1 MTKELVIHSTG
12 AEIEIALLEDGQLVE
27 LNREKTKSSF
37 TVGDIYLGKVHK
49 VMGGLNAA
57 FVDVGYQKDAF
68 LHYLDLGSAF
78 HSLNDVVKQV
88 NGKHQTIDFSS
99 LKVQNDLGKE
109 GKISSVLNNGQ
120 HIIVQIAKEPIST
133 KGPRITSDISI
144 AGRHLVLIPLSNKV
158 HISQKIRSNEEK
170 KRLRSIVE
178 HILPRN
184 YGAIV
189 RTAAEGK
196 TAEDIEADITHL
208 IAKWEGA
215 LSALQHAQPPQ
226 LLLGE
231 ESRTTTILRDLL
243 NDSFTHIHVDNERI
257 FHEVKDY
264 ISAIEPEA
272 EKIVKMYRGNIPI
285 FDQFDVTKQIKQLFG
300 RTVVFKR
307 GAYLIVEHTEALHV
321 IDVNS
326 GKRAK

>member
-12 AEIEIALLEDGQLVE
+12 TEIDIALLEDGRLVE

-37 TVGDIYLGKVHK
+37 TVGDIYLGRVHK

-78 HSLNDVVKQV
+78 PTLNEIVKQV
-88 NGKHQTIDFSS
+88 NGKHQKIDFSS
-99 LKVQNDLGKE
+99 FRLQNDLGKE
-109 GKISSVLNNGQ
+109 GKIANVLTSGQ
-120 HIIVQIAKEPIST
+120 NIIVQIAKEPIST

-170 KRLRSIVE
+170 RRLKAIVE
-178 HILPRN
+178 GILPRN

-196 TAEDIEADITHL
+196 TAEDIESDIISL
-208 IAKWEGA
+208 IANWEGV
-215 LSALQHAQPPQ
+215 LSALQQAQPPH
-226 LLLGE
+226 LLPVDGGDDLG
-231 ESRTTTILRDLL
+231 
-243 NDSFTHIHVDNERI
+243 
-257 FHEVKDY
+257 
-264 ISAIEPEA
+264 
-272 EKIVKMYRGNIPI
+272 
-285 FDQFDVTKQIKQLFG
+285 
-300 RTVVFKR
+300 
-307 GAYLIVEHTEALHV
+307 
-321 IDVNS
+321 
-326 GKRAK
+326 

>member
-1 MTKELVIHSTG
+1 MTKELVIHSAGT
-12 AEIEIALLEDGQLVE
+12 EIEIALLEDGQLVE

-109 GKISSVLNNGQ
+109 GKISNVLNNGQ

-170 KRLRSIVE
+170 
-178 HILPRN
+178 
-184 YGAIV
+184 
-189 RTAAEGK
+189 
-196 TAEDIEADITHL
+196 
-208 IAKWEGA
+208 
-215 LSALQHAQPPQ
+215 
-226 LLLGE
+226 
-231 ESRTTTILRDLL
+231 
-243 NDSFTHIHVDNERI
+243 NDSKGSSNT
-257 FHEVKDY
+257 
-264 ISAIEPEA
+264 SC
-272 EKIVKMYRGNIPI
+272 RGI
-285 FDQFDVTKQIKQLFG
+285 TG
-300 RTVVFKR
+300 RSCGR
-307 GAYLIVEHTEALHV
+307 RPR
-321 IDVNS
+321 
-326 GKRAK
+326 GKRPKISRPTLRT

>member
-12 AEIEIALLEDGQLVE
+12 TEIDIALLEDGQLVE

-88 NGKHQTIDFSS
+88 NGKHQKIDFSA
-99 LKVQNDLGKE
+99 LKIQNDLGKD
-109 GKISSVLNNGQ
+109 GKIANVLTNGQ
-120 HIIVQIAKEPIST
+120 NIIVQIAKEPIST

-178 HILPRN
+178 GILPRD
-184 YGAIV
+184 
-189 RTAAEGK
+189 RK
-196 TAEDIEADITHL
+196 
-208 IAKWEGA
+208 
-215 LSALQHAQPPQ
+215 S
-226 LLLGE
+226 
-231 ESRTTTILRDLL
+231 
-243 NDSFTHIHVDNERI
+243 
-257 FHEVKDY
+257 
-264 ISAIEPEA
+264 
-272 EKIVKMYRGNIPI
+272 
-285 FDQFDVTKQIKQLFG
+285 
-300 RTVVFKR
+300 VV
-307 GAYLIVEHTEALHV
+307 
-321 IDVNS
+321 
-326 GKRAK
+326 